1 MAQMSL
7 SSSGNSQ
14 QQKQQQRQQ
23 LQGERKTD
31 DERAGNG
38 LSQQSSGS
46 GRGGSASATAVMPT
60 VAHAV
65 ARLDEAHMFQL
76 HPLVS
81 VAHQRV
87 EAHSQRALK
96 RRKGSSKLN
105 ETKVG
110 RARLISHEAK

>member
-7 SSSGNSQ
+7 SASANSQ

-23 LQGERKTD
+23 MQVERKSD
-31 DERAGNG
+31 DERAGTG

-46 GRGGSASATAVMPT
+46 GRGGSAAATAVMPT
-60 VAHAV
+60 VTHAV
-65 ARLDEAHMFQL
+65 ARLDEAHMLQL
-76 HPLVS
+76 HSLVS

-110 RARLISHEAK
+110 GARITSPETK